1 VPAKPPDVLAKA
13 KPLPS
18 YGRVRFDDLE
28 RAVGRTVAVET
39 RFGTR
44 RVGKVTAFN
53 RAAVT
58 IDINEKGTSLPL
70 TVPRGTVLSIELVS
84 PESG

>member
-1 VPAKPPDVLAKA
+1 
-13 KPLPS
+13 
-18 YGRVRFDDLE
+18 VRFDDLE

-44 RVGKVTAFN
+44 RVGKVVAFN

-70 TVPRGTVLSIELVS
+70 TMPRGTVLTIELLS